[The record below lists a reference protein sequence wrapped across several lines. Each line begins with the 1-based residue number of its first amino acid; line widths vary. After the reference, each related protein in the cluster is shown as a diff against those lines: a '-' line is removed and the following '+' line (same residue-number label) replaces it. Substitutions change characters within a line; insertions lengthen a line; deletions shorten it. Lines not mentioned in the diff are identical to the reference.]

1 MNDIELENV
10 NMIFLFAANIRFDTV
25 KNGLSEVEMLTM
37 LMMWDELKM
46 NNVSPNKFVPTN

>member
-25 KNGLSEVEMLTM
+25 KCVKNGLSDVEMLTM
-37 LMMWDELKM
+37 LMM
-46 NNVSPNKFVPTN
+46 